1 MNLQQQVVPLKVKKQ
16 RVWEPMRELK
26 EAGFGQVLRA
36 LKGQVTEQAEP
47 QETTMP
53 PVFKEQRQSSSC
65 PLSSTLAT
73 VKK

>member
-16 RVWEPMRELK
+16 RAWEPTRELK

-36 LKGQVTEQAEP
+36 LKGQVTEQAKP

-53 PVFKEQRQSSSC
+53 PVFKR
-65 PLSSTLAT
+65 TKA
-73 VKK
+73 VI